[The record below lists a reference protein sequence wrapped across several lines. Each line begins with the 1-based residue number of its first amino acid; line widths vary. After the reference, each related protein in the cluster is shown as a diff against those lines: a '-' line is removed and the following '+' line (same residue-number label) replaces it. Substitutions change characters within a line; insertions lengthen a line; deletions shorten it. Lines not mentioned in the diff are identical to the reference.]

1 MEGAVVK
8 DIMETIVSL
17 FEKPKRGH
25 RAEAKKPCLSFQ
37 ADPYT
42 PPQKDFMQALA
53 EIEAKYPVRK
63 LRKGEKGAA
72 QQLREWRDRH

>member
-1 MEGAVVK
+1 
-8 DIMETIVSL
+8 METILSI

-25 RAEAKKPCLSFQ
+25 KAQANRAGLSFQ

-42 PPQKDFMQALA
+42 PPKKDFMQALA

-72 QQLREWRDRH
+72 QQLREWRDSH